1 MLNSRANRSMSL
13 DDVRRVAP
21 SVFAAAPWSEVSDK
35 YRYIST
41 ADILA
46 RLLDD
51 GYTIRDA
58 RQGNTR
64 IPGKGDFTRHQ
75 LRLRAPGQ
83 LVQAVGDT
91 VGEIVLTNSHDRTSQ
106 LVAEA
111 GIFRLACLNGM
122 ICAAG
127 NLESVKV
134 RHTGT
139 LGRIIDGV
147 AEVVEEVPRALEQVR
162 EWSDIRLTDEQAR
175 AYAAAAV
182 ELAPSTL
189 EVNPDRLLTVRRT
202 EDRAPDLYTTFNRV
216 QENVI
221 RGGITGRNANGRR
234 MRTRAVTGI
243 DSDNKFNRALWR
255 LTEEMARLVV

>member
-46 RLLDD
+46 RLL
-51 GYTIRDA
+51 
-58 RQGNTR
+58 
-64 IPGKGDFTRHQ
+64 
-75 LRLRAPGQ
+75 
-83 LVQAVGDT
+83 
-91 VGEIVLTNSHDRTSQ
+91 
-106 LVAEA
+106 
-111 GIFRLACLNGM
+111 
-122 ICAAG
+122 
-127 NLESVKV
+127 
-134 RHTGT
+134 
-139 LGRIIDGV
+139 
-147 AEVVEEVPRALEQVR
+147 
-162 EWSDIRLTDEQAR
+162 
-175 AYAAAAV
+175 
-182 ELAPSTL
+182 
-189 EVNPDRLLTVRRT
+189 TVRRT

-221 RGGITGRNANGRR
+221 RGGIAGRNANGRR

-255 LTEEMARLVV
+255 LTEEMARLVA